1 MWALV
6 VRFDLRDESACVGFD
21 ALVADLTPRI
31 AAEEPG
37 TLVYAVHTIEDA
49 PLSRLFYEVY
59 ADKDAFDQHEQC
71 EHTKRFLA
79 DREQYLSGFRVEF
92 LGAPHGKGVP
102 R

>member
-6 VRFDLRDESACVGFD
+6 VRFDLRDESAAAEFD

-37 TLVYAVHTIEDA
+37 TLVYAVHTIEGT

-59 ADKDAFDQHEQC
+59 ADKNAFDQHEQQ

-79 DREQYLSGFRVEF
+79 AREQYLRDFRVEF
-92 LGAPHGKGVP
+92 LGAPSGKGVP
-102 R
+102 E